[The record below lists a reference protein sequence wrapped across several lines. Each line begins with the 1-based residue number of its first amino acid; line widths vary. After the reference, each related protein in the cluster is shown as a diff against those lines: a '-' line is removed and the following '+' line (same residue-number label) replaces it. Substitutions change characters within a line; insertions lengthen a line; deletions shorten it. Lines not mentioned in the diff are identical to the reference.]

1 MVDVEELMSKIKSG
15 VWSTQDAFDCIKD
28 LEQEYL
34 QSSKTKEWREDYS
47 LAAYFTSYGIF
58 ACSYREC
65 VFPMIELCQKLLEDC
80 PNSADQALY
89 YLALMRLYFVTGF
102 QPKIVEYGLKYVET
116 GYADRM
122 NLKSTYNSIVV
133 AFTEN
138 DLFEEALYYL
148 EKMIDVTRKD
158 PAAEGVDLL
167 YMQPQSEEVAD
178 EFVHY
183 IHNLQSSG
191 LAQSGI
197 SFCIRYFAEFMKLLL
212 LKNRF
217 QDVIEIGKFLAKSEL
232 FTGSTSMIYSLM
244 MKASEQMQNSRHPSE
259 YEQISKRYIEV
270 LEQEQNNYNAMVRS
284 LTQEELRLM
293 RLRKTMARD
302 SLTGCRNRATFEI
315 EGVRY
320 LSDHAEGCLVFIDL
334 DFLKEVNDKYGHE
347 SGDQYLLQ
355 FAKMMKNALSHN
367 EFLYRYAGDEFIVL
381 SNRSKLK
388 IEMMLD
394 ELLMKNPIVFMLQ
407 EEARHISFSYGVVE
421 FGEMPGDIYTMI
433 READHR
439 MYQCKTK
446 NHSRLQKRE
455 NTI

>member
-1 MVDVEELMSKIKSG
+1 
-15 VWSTQDAFDCIKD
+15 
-28 LEQEYL
+28 
-34 QSSKTKEWREDYS
+34 
-47 LAAYFTSYGIF
+47 
-58 ACSYREC
+58 
-65 VFPMIELCQKLLEDC
+65 
-80 PNSADQALY
+80 
-89 YLALMRLYFVTGF
+89 
-102 QPKIVEYGLKYVET
+102 
-116 GYADRM
+116 
-122 NLKSTYNSIVV
+122 
-133 AFTEN
+133 
-138 DLFEEALYYL
+138 
-148 EKMIDVTRKD
+148 
-158 PAAEGVDLL
+158 
-167 YMQPQSEEVAD
+167 
-178 EFVHY
+178 
-183 IHNLQSSG
+183 
-191 LAQSGI
+191 
-197 SFCIRYFAEFMKLLL
+197 
-212 LKNRF
+212 
-217 QDVIEIGKFLAKSEL
+217 
-232 FTGSTSMIYSLM
+232 MIYSLM

-394 ELLMKNPIVFMLQ
+394 ELLRKNPIVFMLQ

-446 NHSRLQKRE
+446 NHSWLQKRE

>member
-15 VWSTQDAFDCIKD
+15 VWSTQDAFNCTRD

-47 LAAYFTSYGIF
+47 LAVYFTSYGIF
-58 ACSYREC
+58 ASSYREC

-158 PAAEGVDLL
+158 PAAEGVDFWN
-167 YMQPQSEEVAD
+167 SDIINEIV
-178 EFVHY
+178 
-183 IHNLQSSG
+183 
-191 LAQSGI
+191 
-197 SFCIRYFAEFMKLLL
+197 L

-217 QDVIEIGKFLAKSEL
+217 SDVIEIGKFLAKSEL

-394 ELLMKNPIVFMLQ
+394 ELLRKNPIVFMLQ

-446 NHSRLQKRE
+446 NHSRLQKKE

>member
-1 MVDVEELMSKIKSG
+1 MDFWNSDIINEIVYLDSLVYIKIGLGQLDDAADAAKGLEELIKTKVPDDQKSF
-15 VWSTQDAFDCIKD
+15 FDIQKEFTC
-28 LEQEYL
+28 LYL
-34 QSSKTKEWREDYS
+34 Q
-47 LAAYFTSYGIF
+47 
-58 ACSYREC
+58 
-65 VFPMIELCQKLLEDC
+65 
-80 PNSADQALY
+80 
-89 YLALMRLYFVTGF
+89 
-102 QPKIVEYGLKYVET
+102 
-116 GYADRM
+116 
-122 NLKSTYNSIVV
+122 
-133 AFTEN
+133 
-138 DLFEEALYYL
+138 
-148 EKMIDVTRKD
+148 
-158 PAAEGVDLL
+158 L

-178 EFVHY
+178 EFVLY

-197 SFCIRYFAEFMKLLL
+197 SFCIRYFAEFLKLLL

-217 QDVIEIGKFLAKSEL
+217 SDVIEIGKFLAKSEL

-315 EGVRY
+315 EGVR
-320 LSDHAEGCLVFIDL
+320 L

-394 ELLMKNPIVFMLQ
+394 ELLRKNPIVFMLQ

-446 NHSRLQKRE
+446 NHSRLQKKE

>member
-158 PAAEGVDLL
+158 PAAEGVDFWNSDTINEIVYLDSLVYIKIGLGQLDDAADAAKGLEELIKTKVPDDQKSFFDIQKEFTCLYLQL
-167 YMQPQSEEVAD
+167 YMQPQS
-178 EFVHY
+178 
-183 IHNLQSSG
+183 
-191 LAQSGI
+191 
-197 SFCIRYFAEFMKLLL
+197 
-212 LKNRF
+212 
-217 QDVIEIGKFLAKSEL
+217 
-232 FTGSTSMIYSLM
+232 
-244 MKASEQMQNSRHPSE
+244 
-259 YEQISKRYIEV
+259 
-270 LEQEQNNYNAMVRS
+270 VRS
-284 LTQEELRLM
+284 GR
-293 RLRKTMARD
+293 
-302 SLTGCRNRATFEI
+302 
-315 EGVRY
+315 
-320 LSDHAEGCLVFIDL
+320 
-334 DFLKEVNDKYGHE
+334 
-347 SGDQYLLQ
+347 
-355 FAKMMKNALSHN
+355 
-367 EFLYRYAGDEFIVL
+367 
-381 SNRSKLK
+381 
-388 IEMMLD
+388 
-394 ELLMKNPIVFMLQ
+394 
-407 EEARHISFSYGVVE
+407 
-421 FGEMPGDIYTMI
+421 
-433 READHR
+433 
-439 MYQCKTK
+439 
-446 NHSRLQKRE
+446 
-455 NTI
+455 

>member
-158 PAAEGVDLL
+158 PAAEGVDFWS
-167 YMQPQSEEVAD
+167 QEDFFKERSEYS
-178 EFVHY
+178 Y
-183 IHNLQSSG
+183 ISLMDRNEDGVSKMSL
-191 LAQSGI
+191 
-197 SFCIRYFAEFMKLLL
+197 FKEKT
-212 LKNRF
+212 
-217 QDVIEIGKFLAKSEL
+217 KSEQCIIQARMD
-232 FTGSTSMIYSLM
+232 TGWDTKNDYVYLNKGAIDYLKTVDDQFREYKFREGEIYFIVPENNKNETVQNLKVLQDLYKLYGKKGT
-244 MKASEQMQNSRHPSE
+244 KAIIIPYDDSIQLIGIEKKDE
-259 YEQISKRYIEV
+259 YDSSIIKNPAIF
-270 LEQEQNNYNAMVRS
+270 LDTTKIQNNP
-284 LTQEELRLM
+284 
-293 RLRKTMARD
+293 D
-302 SLTGCRNRATFEI
+302 FPLTG
-315 EGVRY
+315 
-320 LSDHAEGCLVFIDL
+320 
-334 DFLKEVNDKYGHE
+334 
-347 SGDQYLLQ
+347 
-355 FAKMMKNALSHN
+355 
-367 EFLYRYAGDEFIVL
+367 
-381 SNRSKLK
+381 
-388 IEMMLD
+388 
-394 ELLMKNPIVFMLQ
+394 
-407 EEARHISFSYGVVE
+407 
-421 FGEMPGDIYTMI
+421 
-433 READHR
+433 
-439 MYQCKTK
+439 
-446 NHSRLQKRE
+446 
-455 NTI
+455 

>member
-148 EKMIDVTRKD
+148 EKMIDVTRND
-158 PAAEGVDLL
+158 PADRRG
-167 YMQPQSEEVAD
+167 
-178 EFVHY
+178 
-183 IHNLQSSG
+183 G
-191 LAQSGI
+191 
-197 SFCIRYFAEFMKLLL
+197 
-212 LKNRF
+212 
-217 QDVIEIGKFLAKSEL
+217 FLEW
-232 FTGSTSMIYSLM
+232 
-244 MKASEQMQNSRHPSE
+244 
-259 YEQISKRYIEV
+259 
-270 LEQEQNNYNAMVRS
+270 
-284 LTQEELRLM
+284 
-293 RLRKTMARD
+293 
-302 SLTGCRNRATFEI
+302 
-315 EGVRY
+315 
-320 LSDHAEGCLVFIDL
+320 
-334 DFLKEVNDKYGHE
+334 
-347 SGDQYLLQ
+347 
-355 FAKMMKNALSHN
+355 
-367 EFLYRYAGDEFIVL
+367 
-381 SNRSKLK
+381 
-388 IEMMLD
+388 
-394 ELLMKNPIVFMLQ
+394 
-407 EEARHISFSYGVVE
+407 
-421 FGEMPGDIYTMI
+421 
-433 READHR
+433 
-439 MYQCKTK
+439 
-446 NHSRLQKRE
+446 
-455 NTI
+455 